1 MAAQDLVRPTHRE
14 RKGAV
19 VSMTL
24 YSYLE
29 EQIRF
34 SRAKEWDQK
43 EELLMQAFRNK
54 RQELLMRDRALKEL

>member
-1 MAAQDLVRPTHRE
+1 MAAQDLVRPAHRE
-14 RKGAV
+14 REGAI
-19 VSMTL
+19 VSMIP

-29 EQIRF
+29 EQTRF
-34 SRAKEWDQK
+34 LRAKEWDQK